1 MKKNY
6 IKNIALFMTAACM
19 MTSCLDLEELNQDPN
34 NPTTT
39 EPALLLTNVEYSAF
53 SKSSTGAAYAI
64 KQLVKTDG
72 ESAEQVFKW
81 TRGDFDYYSSLRD
94 VTKMEEVANEGSA
107 YRAIAALL
115 RANYFFQMTMDFG
128 DIPYSEA
135 LKGETEL
142 LYAPE
147 YDSQE
152 KVFEG
157 ILKELEEADAIL
169 KDCKETISGDI
180 IYNGDL
186 LKWRKLINAYRLRIL
201 MTLSGKQN
209 AGSVDI
215 VSEFKK
221 AAAGPLME
229 SIEDNGQLVYLDQ
242 AGNRYPHFN
251 SSGFG
256 SGMYMDETYIDLMCE
271 REDYRILAIA
281 TRTPNAE
288 KAGKPITD
296 FSAYD
301 GGDPSVPYSEVNDKA
316 TAGDCSKPLERY
328 YKNPTNEPTIMM
340 GYTEQQLILAE
351 AVVRGW
357 INGNDKDFYESAVK
371 ASFQFYSDNVPEL
384 SQYLDEQA
392 ADVYLRGEK
401 VKYDSS
407 FSYDKK
413 IELIAIQK
421 YLPTFLQGNTWLPY
435 YEQLRT
441 GYPEFKRAAG
451 VNLPYRWMYP
461 QDEYNNNAENVKKA
475 LDRQFGGSDKTSDK
489 PWWIK

>member
-1 MKKNY
+1 MKKKY
-6 IKNIALFMTAACM
+6 TKNIALFFTAACM
-19 MTSCLDLEELNQDPN
+19 MTSCIDLEELNQDPN

-53 SKSSTGAAYAI
+53 SKSSTSAAYAI

-72 ESAEQVFKW
+72 ESAEQTYKW
-81 TRGDFDYYSSLRD
+81 TRGSFEFYSSLRD
-94 VTKMEEVANEGSA
+94 VTKMEEISNEGSA

-128 DIPYSEA
+128 DIPYSQA

-147 YDSQE
+147 YDPQE

-169 KDCKETISGDI
+169 KDSKETISGDI

-209 AGSVDI
+209 AGSVNI

-221 AAAGPLME
+221 AASGPLME

-256 SGMYMDETYIDLMCE
+256 SGMYMDETYI
-271 REDYRILAIA
+271 R
-281 TRTPNAE
+281 
-288 KAGKPITD
+288 
-296 FSAYD
+296 
-301 GGDPSVPYSEVNDKA
+301 
-316 TAGDCSKPLERY
+316 
-328 YKNPTNEPTIMM
+328 
-340 GYTEQQLILAE
+340 
-351 AVVRGW
+351 
-357 INGNDKDFYESAVK
+357 
-371 ASFQFYSDNVPEL
+371 
-384 SQYLDEQA
+384 
-392 ADVYLRGEK
+392 
-401 VKYDSS
+401 
-407 FSYDKK
+407 SY
-413 IELIAIQK
+413 
-421 YLPTFLQGNTWLPY
+421 
-435 YEQLRT
+435 
-441 GYPEFKRAAG
+441 
-451 VNLPYRWMYP
+451 V
-461 QDEYNNNAENVKKA
+461 
-475 LDRQFGGSDKTSDK
+475 
-489 PWWIK
+489 